1 MNIVTPAEMEEID
14 RATIKDHGLN
24 SLVLME
30 NAARSTISYL
40 PEGKV
45 GVLVGPGNNGG
56 DGLVIARV
64 LAEQGRSVEV
74 LLLTEKRSTD
84 AEANLQL
91 ARNWGVL
98 CHHFLEGDEEEKVS
112 RFLADKHLVID
123 ALFGTG
129 LTREREGRWKRL
141 VEIVNGSSASIMAVD
156 IPSGIN
162 GTDGQVQGTAVRAH
176 LTVTFGCLKRGHLLM
191 PGRDH
196 CGQVRLT
203 QPGFHPDALRRF
215 DQVQLMNRDLARI
228 TLPKVWPTMHKGDNG
243 RLLMLTGSTKY
254 PGAGIL
260 STLGALNAGA
270 GLLSHSW
277 PPELNQ
283 TLLQWAPEAMPT
295 PRDTPIDWKNYNAAV
310 VGSGLG
316 PDSQTLGLQALLDCP
331 LPMVVDADALAFVKE
346 RDQSKRDNMVLTPHP
361 GELSKLTNRPV
372 KELEEN
378 RIDAAIEAARQ
389 WNCVVCFKGAPTV
402 TASPN
407 GKVYINGSGNP
418 VLAQGGTGD
427 VLAGVIGSY
436 LAYGLPPLQAAACGA
451 FIHGLSAD
459 LALQRVGP
467 RGATAH
473 RIAELVPFAY
483 AEIVGKP

>member
-14 RATIKDHGLN
+14 RETIEEHGLN

-30 NAARSTISYL
+30 NAARSSISYL
-40 PEGKV
+40 PDGRV

-64 LAEQGRSVEV
+64 LAEQGRMVEV
-74 LLLTEKRSTD
+74 LLLSEKRSTD
-84 AEANLQL
+84 AETNLQL
-91 ARNWGVL
+91 AKKWGVP
-98 CHHFLEGDEEEKVS
+98 CRHFLEGDKEEKALQ
-112 RFLADKHLVID
+112 FLADKQLIVD

-129 LTREREGRWKRL
+129 LTRELEGRWKRL
-141 VEIVNGSSASIMAVD
+141 VELVNASSASIAAVD
-156 IPSGIN
+156 IPSGVN
-162 GTDGQVQGTAVRAH
+162 GATGQTLGAAVRAH
-176 LTVTFGCLKRGHLLM
+176 LTVTFGCLKRGHILM

-203 QPGFHPDALRRF
+203 QPGFHPQALRRF
-215 DQVQLMNRDLARI
+215 EQVQLMNRDLARV

-260 STLGALNAGA
+260 STLGALHAGS
-270 GLLSHSW
+270 GLLTHSW

-283 TLLQWAPEAMPT
+283 TLLQWAPEAMPH
-295 PRDTPIDWKNYNAAV
+295 PRAQAIDWENYNAAV

-316 PDSQTLGLQALLDCP
+316 PDSETFGLQALRDCP
-331 LPMVVDADALAFVKE
+331 LPMVVDADALTLLNE
-346 RDQSKRDNMVLTPHP
+346 RSENLRESLVLTPHP

-372 KELEEN
+372 KELEES
-378 RIDAAIEAARQ
+378 RIEAAIEAARQ

-402 TASPN
+402 TASPA
-407 GKVYINGSGNP
+407 GKAFINGSGNP

-427 VLAGVIGSY
+427 VLAGVIGAY
-436 LAYGLPPLQAAACGA
+436 LAYGLPPLEAAACGA
-451 FIHGLSAD
+451 FVHGVAAD

>member
-14 RATIKDHGLN
+14 RETITGHGLS

-30 NAARSTISYL
+30 NAARSSIPYL
-40 PEGKV
+40 PDGRV

-56 DGLVIARV
+56 DGLVLARA
-64 LAEQGRSVEV
+64 LAEQGRSVEI
-74 LLLTEKRSTD
+74 LLLSEKLSQD
-84 AEANLQL
+84 GEANLQL
-91 ARNWGVL
+91 AKAWGIPYRY
-98 CHHFLEGDEEEKVS
+98 FLEGDDEKKALQ
-112 RFLADKHLVID
+112 FLYGKELVID

-129 LTREREGRWKRL
+129 LGRELAGRWKRL
-141 VEIVNGSSASIMAVD
+141 VELVNDSPASVMSVD
-156 IPSGIN
+156 IPSGVN
-162 GTDGQVQGTAVRAH
+162 GTDGQIMGVAVRAN

-191 PGRDH
+191 PGREH
-196 CGQVRLT
+196 CGQMRLT
-203 QPGFHPDALRRF
+203 QPGFHPEALRRF
-215 DQVQLMNRDLARI
+215 EQVQLMNRELARTI
-228 TLPKVWPTMHKGDNG
+228 LPKIWPTMHKGDNG
-243 RLLMLTGSTKY
+243 RLLMLTGSTRY

-260 STLGALNAGA
+260 STLGALNGGT
-270 GLLSHSW
+270 GLLTHSW

-283 TLLQWAPEAMPT
+283 TLLQWAPEAMPV
-295 PRDTPIDWKNYNAAV
+295 PRSQEIEWDGFNAV
-310 VGSGLG
+310 VMGSGLG
-316 PDSQTLGLQALLDCP
+316 ADAEQLCPKVLRHCP
-331 LPMVVDADALAFVKE
+331 LPSVVDADALALVGE
-346 RDQSKRDNMVLTPHP
+346 REENLRQNLVLTPHP
-361 GELSKLTNRPV
+361 GELARLMERPA
-372 KELEEN
+372 KELERN
-378 RIDAAIEAARQ
+378 RIESAIEAARR

-402 TASPN
+402 TASPT

-427 VLAGVIGSY
+427 VLAGVIGAY

-451 FIHGLSAD
+451 FIHGFAAD